1 MQKYLGVML
10 IFQLCF
16 FTEIVKQ
23 SWSQPILEIYEN
35 SSESFKKAYIGKVIA
50 KIKIKQLLF

>member
-1 MQKYLGVML
+1 ML
-10 IFQLCF
+10 IFQLYF
-16 FTEIVKQ
+16 FTQIVKQ

-35 SSESFKKAYIGKVIA
+35 SSESFKKAYIGKVIT

>member
-1 MQKYLGVML
+1 ML